1 MIQKACGSVAEEEII
16 TMLSPDTPTI
26 NVDNEGTDR
35 RSFLEASYRFLSL
48 FGSQSEKNW
57 CWGGYSRFPVVHW
70 LTVRCSQAARRHVV
84 PPGFLFQISGVH
96 YGG

>member
-1 MIQKACGSVAEEEII
+1 
-16 TMLSPDTPTI
+16 MLSPDTPTI

-57 CWGGYSRFPVVHW
+57 CWG
-70 LTVRCSQAARRHVV
+70 
-84 PPGFLFQISGVH
+84 
-96 YGG
+96 

>member
-35 RSFLEASYRFLSL
+35 RSFLEASYLFLSL

-57 CWGGYSRFPVVHW
+57 CWG
-70 LTVRCSQAARRHVV
+70 
-84 PPGFLFQISGVH
+84 
-96 YGG
+96 